1 MADVKI
7 LNVKEVQGK
16 NIRLSDY
23 THIRDYHISLAEDEQ
38 ILQMI

>member
-1 MADVKI
+1 MADAKI
-7 LNVKEVQGK
+7 LDEKIQGS